1 MGANLD
7 ITEKLQ
13 NYINDFGLKL
23 NPIQQEIIDYNKTLG
38 DIKRMQVD
46 PTQCHFLHLIIK
58 ISNIKNVLEIG
69 TFTGLSALT
78 ISLALPEDGKLIA
91 LDKNDETNKI
101 ALSFFKKASQ
111 EHKIET
117 IIKPALETLEELKNK
132 KFDMIFIDADKM
144 NYKQYYEKSLG
155 LINQGGLII
164 IDNVLW
170 HGEVADKKKN
180 DKFTLNI
187 REFNEFV
194 SNDKRV
200 EQVIIPLGDGMTV
213 CRVLWCLRFLVFI
226 NLLR

>member
-23 NPIQQEIIDYNKTLG
+23 NPVQQEIINYNKTLG
-38 DIKRMQVD
+38 EIKRMQVD

-69 TFTGLSALT
+69 TFTGLSALS
-78 ISLALPEDGKLIA
+78 ISLALPKDGKLIA

-101 ALSFFKKASQ
+101 ALNFFKKANQ
-111 EHKIET
+111 DHKIET
-117 IIKPALETLEELKNK
+117 IIKPALETLEKLKNK

-170 HGEVADKKKN
+170 HGEVVDKKNK
-180 DKFTLNI
+180 DKLTLNI
-187 REFNEFV
+187 REFNAYV
-194 SNDKRV
+194 SKDKRV
-200 EQVIIPLGDGMTV
+200 EQIIIPLGDGMTV
-213 CRVLWCLRFLVFI
+213 CRVL
-226 NLLR
+226 

>member
-23 NPIQQEIIDYNKTLG
+23 NPVQQEIINYNKTLG

-46 PTQCHFLHLIIK
+46 PTQCHFLHLVIK
-58 ISNIKNVLEIG
+58 ISNIKNALEIG
-69 TFTGLSALT
+69 TFTGLSALS
-78 ISLALPEDGKLIA
+78 ISLALPKDGKLIA

-101 ALSFFKKASQ
+101 ALNFFKKANQ
-111 EHKIET
+111 DHKIET
-117 IIKPALETLEELKNK
+117 IIKPALETLEELKNQ

-155 LINQGGLII
+155 LINQGGLVI

-170 HGEVADKKKN
+170 HGEVVDKKNK
-180 DKFTLNI
+180 DILTLNI
-187 REFNEFV
+187 REFNEYV
-194 SNDKRV
+194 SKDKRV
-200 EQVIIPLGDGMTV
+200 EQIIIPLGDGMTV
-213 CRVLWCLRFLVFI
+213 CRVL
-226 NLLR
+226 

>member
-69 TFTGLSALT
+69 TFTGLSALS
-78 ISLALPEDGKLIA
+78 ISLALPDEGKLIA
-91 LDKNDETNKI
+91 LDKNEETNKI
-101 ALSFFKKASQ
+101 ALDFFKKANQ
-111 EHKIET
+111 DHKIQT
-117 IIKPALETLEELKNK
+117 IIKPALESLKDLKNN
-132 KFDMIFIDADKM
+132 KFDMVFIDADKM
-144 NYKQYYEKSLG
+144 NYKEYYEKSLE
-155 LINQGGLII
+155 LLSKGGLVI

-170 HGEVADKKKN
+170 HGEVVDKKNN
-180 DKFTLNI
+180 DKFTINI
-187 REFNEFV
+187 REFNKFV
-194 SNDKRV
+194 SEDKRV
-200 EQVIIPLGDGMTV
+200 EQIIIPLGDGMTV
-213 CRVLWCLRFLVFI
+213 CRVL
-226 NLLR
+226 